1 MEIYVVLKAYRQVEG
16 EYHAHEVEAAFVKK
30 EDAELFLKDKPGR
43 WNETKAVPL
52 DNGQTMPIDFVGV
65 RGVQPTIL
73 QGA

>member
-30 EDAELFLKDKPGR
+30 EDAEAFLNGKVNR
-43 WNETKAVPL
+43 WNENKVVPL
-52 DNGQTMPIDFVGV
+52 DNGQSMTIEFVGV

-73 QGA
+73 QGV